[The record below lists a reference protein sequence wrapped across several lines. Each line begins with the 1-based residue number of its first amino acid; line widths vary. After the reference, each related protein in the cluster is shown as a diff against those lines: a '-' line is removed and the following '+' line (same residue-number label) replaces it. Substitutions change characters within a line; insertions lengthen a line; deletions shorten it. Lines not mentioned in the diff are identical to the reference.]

1 MDFTRSS
8 RWLKTIGCKWVFIRK
23 RDNTGN
29 IVQWKV
35 RLIAQGFSQK
45 PGTDYDNDGTFAPVM
60 QFKTLQTILA
70 HGTVDKLHLR
80 QFDVKGAYLNGYLNK
95 TIYMQQLPGYEDWS
109 GKVCLLKRSLY
120 GLKKARNVWNQKLN
134 WVLQV
139 NNFRQL
145 KTDYCCYI
153 KLSGNNYF
161 IPVVWVNDF
170 LSASTKEDLNNDIEH
185 DLNVHF
191 KVKLLGRPKLLLGIK
206 ISIGENSI
214 SLSQTNSIDFLLD
227 KYRLT
232 NVNPVSTPMDPNIKL
247 EVKKAEEA
255 SMKDPKIEH
264 STHS

>member
-1 MDFTRSS
+1 MQVSLFQRPKNSRRSTYIKGGRAVEESNGWRNRKLKTNGNMDFTRSS

-35 RLIAQGFSQK
+35 RLVAQGFSQK

-120 GLKKARNVWNQKLN
+120 GLKKARNVWNQKLKD
-134 WVLQV
+134 
-139 NNFRQL
+139 R
-145 KTDYCCYI
+145 K
-153 KLSGNNYF
+153 S
-161 IPVVWVNDF
+161 VV
-170 LSASTKEDLNNDIEH
+170 
-185 DLNVHF
+185 
-191 KVKLLGRPKLLLGIK
+191 
-206 ISIGENSI
+206 
-214 SLSQTNSIDFLLD
+214 
-227 KYRLT
+227 
-232 NVNPVSTPMDPNIKL
+232 
-247 EVKKAEEA
+247 
-255 SMKDPKIEH
+255 
-264 STHS
+264 